1 MHVIKNVVVFMK
13 LTLLSFLILFL
24 SINADEKPNFVFIIA
39 DDISTE
45 DIGAYGHPVIQT
57 PHIDKLAETGMRFN
71 NAYLTISSCSPSRC
85 SIISGRY
92 PHNTGAP
99 ELHTS
104 LPKDQ
109 VKFPKILRENGYYT
123 VLSGK
128 NHIAKFTETFDKVS
142 NGKGPGKNEDWVSI
156 LEKRPKDKPFFMWF
170 AASDAH
176 APFTINDKAKVYDP
190 KDIIIPPY
198 MVDGPKIRKEL
209 AGYYHEVTRFD
220 FYIGEVIKELKKQN
234 IFDNTMIIVM
244 ADNGRPFTR
253 AKTRLYDSGIKTP
266 FIVHFPKV
274 ISEGSVSSSLLS
286 SIDVSATILELAGIA
301 KDERIQ
307 GVSFLPIM
315 KDPKATVREVVFS
328 EHNWHVNQA
337 HERMVRF
344 GDYLYIK
351 NNFPDRKLWCVEAS
365 YPELDKAY
373 KEGKLNQ
380 HQLNVFRNP
389 CPEEELYHI
398 GSDPEQL
405 TNLAGKEETSE
416 IIAKARKLLENWT
429 SQTGDTV
436 PKDPTPDRGTK
447 GTKGRNPHKEFPGKT
462 TGADKINHLGPI
474 KLD

>member
-1 MHVIKNVVVFMK
+1 MK
-13 LTLLSFLILFL
+13 YFILSVLLFCF
-24 SINADEKPNFVFIIA
+24 SINAAEKPNFVFIIA
-39 DDISTE
+39 DDISVE
-45 DIGAYGHPVIQT
+45 DVGVYGHPVIKT
-57 PHIDKLAETGMRFN
+57 PHIDALAGTGMRFN

-123 VLSGK
+123 VMSGK

-142 NGKGPGKNEDWVSI
+142 GGKGPSKSADWVSI
-156 LEKRPKDKPFFMWF
+156 LQKRPKDKPFFMWF
-170 AASDAH
+170 ASSDAH
-176 APFTINDKAKVYDP
+176 APFTINDKARIYDP
-190 KDIIIPPY
+190 KDIVIPPY
-198 MVDGPKIRKEL
+198 MVDGPKIRQEL
-209 AGYYHEVTRFD
+209 AGYYHEVSRFD
-220 FYIGEVIKELKKQN
+220 YYIGEVVKELKSQQV
-234 IFDNTMIIVM
+234 FENTMIVIM

-274 ISEGSVSSSLLS
+274 ITQAAVSDSLVS
-286 SIDVSATILELAGIA
+286 AIDVAATILEIAGIK

-307 GVSFLPIM
+307 GISFQPIM
-315 KDPKATVREVVFS
+315 KDAKATVREVVFS

-337 HERMVRF
+337 HERLVRF

-351 NNFPDRKLWCVEAS
+351 NNFPNRRLWCVEAS
-365 YPELDKAY
+365 YPELDKAF
-373 KEGKLNQ
+373 KAGTLNK

-398 GSDPEQL
+398 GNDPDQL
-405 TNLAGKEETSE
+405 TNLAGKEETAA
-416 IIAKARKLLENWT
+416 IIAKARKLLADWT

-436 PKDPTPDRGTK
+436 PKNPTPDRGTP
-447 GTKGRNPHKEFPGKT
+447 GTKGRNPHAEFPGKA
-462 TGADKINHLGPI
+462 TGADKINHPGPI
-474 KLD
+474 KVGE

>member
-1 MHVIKNVVVFMK
+1 MVCIVKF
-13 LTLLSFLILFL
+13 LFILLLAFVL
-24 SINADEKPNFVFIIA
+24 NTQANEKPNFVFCIA
-39 DDISTE
+39 DDISAE
-45 DIGAYGHPVIQT
+45 DIGVYGHPVIQT
-57 PHIDKLAETGMRFN
+57 PHIDNLSKTGMRFT

-104 LPKDQ
+104 LPADQ
-109 VKFPKILRENGYYT
+109 VKFPKILRQNGYYT

-128 NHIAKFTETFDKVS
+128 NHIAKFKDTFDVVS
-142 NGKGPGKNEDWVSI
+142 GGKGPSKSADWVSI

-170 AASDAH
+170 ASSDAH

-190 KDIIIPPY
+190 KDIVIPPY
-198 MVDGPKIRKEL
+198 MVDGPNIRKEL

-234 IFDNTMIIVM
+234 VFENTMIIIM

-266 FIVHFPKV
+266 FIVHYPKT
-274 ISEGSVSSSLLS
+274 ITEASVSSSLVS
-286 SIDVSATILELAGIA
+286 SIDVAATILELAGVS

-307 GVSFLPIM
+307 GVSFQPIM
-315 KDPKATVREVVFS
+315 KNPKASVRQVVFS

-365 YPELDKAY
+365 YPELDKAF
-373 KEGKLNQ
+373 KAGTLNQ

-389 CPEEELYHI
+389 CPEEELYYI
-398 GSDPEQL
+398 GSDPDQL
-405 TNLAGKEETSE
+405 TNLAAKEETAE
-416 IIAKARKLLENWT
+416 IIAKARKLLKNWT
-429 SQTGDTV
+429 SQTGDTI
-436 PKDPTPDRGTK
+436 PQDPTPDRGMK
-447 GTKGRNPHKEFPGKT
+447 GSKGRNPHKEFPGRAR
-462 TGADKINHLGPI
+462 GASKINHLGPI
-474 KLD
+474 TLD